1 MWYPSS
7 KKTHF
12 YSHAG
17 LLFCLFFI
25 LFYIYLK
32 PWCFYCFLELSF
44 FFSPCFGMA
53 VKAFDL
59 QTCTW
64 SFLKTYGKPP
74 VFIYLYLYFCVC
86 IKSHCKT
93 QWWAWNLEI
102 NILSYSC
109 FTGITWGSICVP
121 CWRWLGDFWGTRC
134 KENSLE
140 WPAHSWPRNNDLG
153 WDWCHVR
160 YNWQLQKHKQY
171 LFFIFWLFERIGKF
185 C

>member
-1 MWYPSS
+1 MWYPNR

-25 LFYIYLK
+25 ILYLFKTLMLLLFSWTFFFLFSLFWHCSEGIWSTNLHVVILKDLWKTTGIYLFIYIYIL
-32 PWCFYCFLELSF
+32 
-44 FFSPCFGMA
+44 
-53 VKAFDL
+53 
-59 QTCTW
+59 
-64 SFLKTYGKPP
+64 
-74 VFIYLYLYFCVC
+74 VC

-93 QWWAWNLEI
+93 QWWAWNFEI

-121 CWRWLGDFWGTRC
+121 CWRWLGNFWGTRC

-140 WPAHSWPRNNDLG
+140 WPAYSWPRNNDLG